1 MKKLFNK
8 KAFALLLCLVLALT
22 ALLTV
27 TAFADTAPADGTAE
41 EAADSGVSAKAIASG
56 VAIGVAAAGG
66 AIGMGMAI
74 AKSAE
79 GIARQPEAEGK
90 IRTTM
95 MLGLVFL
102 ETAIIYAL
110 LVVILI
116 IFVL

>member
-27 TAFADTAPADGTAE
+27 TAFADTAPADGTAAQTE

-66 AIGMGMAI
+66 AIGMGM
-74 AKSAE
+74 
-79 GIARQPEAEGK
+79 ARQPEAEGK

>member
-27 TAFADTAPADGTAE
+27 FADTAPADGTAAQTE

-74 AKSAE
+74 AKSA
-79 GIARQPEAEGK
+79 
-90 IRTTM
+90 
-95 MLGLVFL
+95 
-102 ETAIIYAL
+102 
-110 LVVILI
+110 
-116 IFVL
+116 